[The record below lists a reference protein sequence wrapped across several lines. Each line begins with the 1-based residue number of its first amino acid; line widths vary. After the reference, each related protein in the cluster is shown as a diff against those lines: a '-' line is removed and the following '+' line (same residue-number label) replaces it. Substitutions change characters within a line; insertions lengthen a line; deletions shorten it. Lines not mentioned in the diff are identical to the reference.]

1 MMENNLDE
9 QTNGSVPTA
18 TTKLPNEGNH
28 CSIKTS
34 LTSFPYERKQGEN
47 VIHFWRNTSDK
58 ILPQDVEPKF
68 VYTGTKLLAKFQIK
82 DKPEEE
88 YKHDLVYY

>member
-9 QTNGSVPTA
+9 QTNGSVRTA
-18 TTKLPNEGNH
+18 TTKLPNEGNP

-47 VIHFWRNTSDK
+47 VIHF
-58 ILPQDVEPKF
+58 
-68 VYTGTKLLAKFQIK
+68 
-82 DKPEEE
+82 
-88 YKHDLVYY
+88 